1 MDAPKL
7 SILCRW
13 CGSAWDQDTVPGS
26 VIDTL
31 QDLLDQGR
39 FKPRQPSSIPE
50 P

>member
-7 SILCRW
+7 SILCQR

-31 QDLLDQGR
+31 QELLDQGR
-39 FKPRQPSSIPE
+39 FKPRQP
-50 P
+50 